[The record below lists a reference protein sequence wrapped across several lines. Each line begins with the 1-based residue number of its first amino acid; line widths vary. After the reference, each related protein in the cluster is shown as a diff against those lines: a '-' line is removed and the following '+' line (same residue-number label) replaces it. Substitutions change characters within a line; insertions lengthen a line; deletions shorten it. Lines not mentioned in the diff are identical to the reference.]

1 MAEFWRP
8 GNGRAARE
16 DLGGGRILIVDDD
29 PQICVY
35 VALVLKRLGFES
47 SAMTNPLEA
56 LDKILASPGDFRA
69 LLTDER
75 MPGLTGLGLIKR
87 VWAKYPDFPV
97 ILMSGYG
104 WGIDPRTLPGVG
116 FLKKPFETDE
126 LHKALSH
133 ALAGHE

>member
-1 MAEFWRP
+1 M
-8 GNGRAARE
+8 
-16 DLGGGRILIVDDD
+16 DDD

-47 SAMTNPLEA
+47 SAVTDPLEA
-56 LDKILASPGDFRA
+56 LRRIMDDPGHFRV

-75 MPGLTGLGLIKR
+75 MPGITGLELIKR
-87 VWAKYPDFPV
+87 VWAKHPDFPV

-116 FLKKPFETDE
+116 FLKKPFETAE
-126 LHKALSH
+126 LHRALAH
-133 ALAGHE
+133 ALAAHD